1 MSKLKK
7 GSTYLVDP
15 LNKHGSK
22 ENNSISL
29 IRIIEIKHGLLPFI
43 PPTFVGEVLSP
54 YGDRSDPR
62 YSGSKG
68 MIELPEYAID
78 PNDEI
83 RDNERVVIRYQDNIP
98 EFTSKELSSLKVAIH
113 NLQLTNGD
121 DGVVTN
127 LKSIL
132 EKISF
137 FSENVH

>member
-1 MSKLKK
+1 MSKLKE

-68 MIELPEYAID
+68 MIELPEYAIN
-78 PNDEI
+78 PND
-83 RDNERVVIRYQDNIP
+83 VVDEYGKVTGLIEGIKKVLNRTTIKVQGQD
-98 EFTSKELSSLKVAIH
+98 V
-113 NLQLTNGD
+113 
-121 DGVVTN
+121 
-127 LKSIL
+127 
-132 EKISF
+132 
-137 FSENVH
+137 